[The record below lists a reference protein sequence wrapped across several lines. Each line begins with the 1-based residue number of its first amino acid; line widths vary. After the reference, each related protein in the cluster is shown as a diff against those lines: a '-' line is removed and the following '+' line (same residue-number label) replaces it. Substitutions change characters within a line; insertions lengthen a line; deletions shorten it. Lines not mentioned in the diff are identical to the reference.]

1 MSNHAQDA
9 RQDAARSTPEPDN
22 EPLSS
27 RARTPLGTTHQPTA
41 KRSQYNQPER
51 ETTMSDENTNISNPE
66 VQPVDSEPQTA
77 TTPTDTT
84 TEPPTDTTTETPADT
99 PAPDDTAHGK
109 ANREARYRL
118 RAKEAEAKAEEQ
130 EKQIAELQAQLKA
143 QQEAYE
149 QEKAAEARAALCSEL
164 DKKCFNK
171 DYGIFAM
178 MEGVPD
184 DTLRAIA
191 RKIWVYE
198 FGKINEVAT
207 KSPDE
212 SQFRRGPGWN
222 QAF

>member
-1 MSNHAQDA
+1 MSNQYDDT
-9 RQDAARSTPEPDN
+9 RQDAARSTPEPDT

-27 RARTPLGTTHQPTA
+27 RARTPLGTTHQLNTT
-41 KRSQYNQPER
+41 RSQYNQPGK
-51 ETTMSDENTNISNPE
+51 ETTMSDENTNTSNPE

-77 TTPTDTT
+77 TTPADTT
-84 TEPPTDTTTETPADT
+84 TEPPADT
-99 PAPDDTAHGK
+99 PAPDDTARGK
-109 ANREARYRL
+109 SNREARYRL

-164 DKKCFNK
+164 DKKCFCK
-171 DYGIFAM
+171 DRGFFAM

-184 DTLRAIA
+184 DTLKAIA
-191 RKIWVYE
+191 HKLWSYQWGEMNKHIH
-198 FGKINEVAT
+198 NH
-207 KSPDE
+207 PDE
-212 SQFRRGPGWN
+212 SQFRRGLGWN

>member
-27 RARTPLGTTHQPTA
+27 RARTPLGTTHQPNTT
-41 KRSQYNQPER
+41 RSQYNQPER
-51 ETTMSDENTNISNPE
+51 ETTMSDENTNTSNPE
-66 VQPVDSEPQTA
+66 VQPVDSEPQNA

-84 TEPPTDTTTETPADT
+84 TEPPADT
-99 PAPDDTAHGK
+99 PAPDDTARGK
-109 ANREARYRL
+109 SNREARYRL

-164 DKKCFNK
+164 DKKCFCK
-171 DYGIFAM
+171 DRGFFAM
-178 MEGVPD
+178 MEGLPD
-184 DTLRAIA
+184 DTLKAIA
-191 RKIWVYE
+191 HELWLYE
-198 FGKINEVAT
+198 WGKVNETAT

>member
-9 RQDAARSTPEPDN
+9 RQDAARRTPEPDN

-27 RARTPLGTTHQPTA
+27 RARTPLGTTHQLTA

-51 ETTMSDENTNISNPE
+51 ETTMSDENTNLDTIE
-66 VQPVDSEPQTA
+66 EPTA
-77 TTPTDTT
+77 GTTQETETT
-84 TEPPTDTTTETPADT
+84 SSTPATEPPADT
-99 PAPDDTAHGK
+99 PAPDDTARGK
-109 ANREARYRL
+109 SNREARYRL

-171 DYGIFAM
+171 DYGFFAM
-178 MEGVPD
+178 LEGVPD
-184 DTLRAIA
+184 DTLRAFA
-191 RKIWVYE
+191 RKIWE
-198 FGKINEVAT
+198 HEWGKINEVAT
-207 KSPDE
+207 RHPDE
-212 SQFRRGPGWN
+212 SQFRRGTGWN

>member
-1 MSNHAQDA
+1 MQH
-9 RQDAARSTPEPDN
+9 PEPDN

-27 RARTPLGTTHQPTA
+27 RARTPLGTTRQLTA

-51 ETTMSDENTNISNPE
+51 ETTMSDENTNTSNPE

-84 TEPPTDTTTETPADT
+84 TEPPADT
-99 PAPDDTAHGK
+99 PAPDDTARGK
-109 ANREARYRL
+109 SNREARYRL

-149 QEKAAEARAALCSEL
+149 QEKAAEARAALCIEL

-184 DTLRAIA
+184 DTLQAIA
-191 RKIWVYE
+191 RKIWSYQWGE
-198 FGKINEVAT
+198 MNKHIHNH
-207 KSPDE
+207 PDE